1 VVPKHFQFGGGLQE
15 TLLHP
20 IVLVAMVVSVIL
32 ILFLPRKYVI
42 VPVLLTSLVV
52 PLAQQVVL
60 GGLHLFV
67 MRIII
72 LFGCVRMLMAI
83 VSPQTEVLAGGFNSV
98 DKWFTLWAIFRT
110 LASLVLYASMPAVI
124 GECGFLWD
132 VFGGYFLFRFLI
144 RDYEDITRAAKVL
157 ALVAIIAAAG
167 MLNERLHS
175 QNMFGFLGGVP
186 IIPTVRLGTIR
197 AQGPFMHAILAG
209 TFGGTVAP
217 LFFWLWKIAKSKFL
231 AVVGFISSTIIVVA
245 AASSTALMTFGAGIF
260 AICLWP
266 FRKRMRQVRWG
277 IVILLLA
284 LSVVMK
290 APVWFVISHV
300 DIVGGNSSYQ
310 RSFLIDQFIR
320 HFGDWW
326 LLGTYS
332 SESWG
337 FDMWDHTN
345 QFVAEGEAGGLAT
358 LVCFIAMISVSFGM
372 IGKARKAVDGDKEK
386 EWMLWILG
394 AALFAHVVGYF
405 GISYFDQTRLAWFAL
420 LAMISAASAP
430 ILASEQVKESVPYVP
445 GLGSRFAKHSPSL
458 PYPAPGRVSSFRWDT
473 KRSERLN

>member
-1 VVPKHFQFGGGLQE
+1 MIPKHFQFGGGLQE

-20 IVLVAMVVSVIL
+20 IVVVAMVVSIIL

-42 VPVLLTSLVV
+42 VPVLVTSLLV
-52 PLAQQVVL
+52 PLGQQMVV

-72 LFGCVRMLMAI
+72 LFGCVRMLTTKA
-83 VSPQTEVLAGGFNSV
+83 SSRTELLAGGFNSV

-110 LASLVLYASMPAVI
+110 LTSLILYASMPAVI

-132 VFGGYFLFRFLI
+132 VFGGYFLLRFLI

-157 ALVAIIAAAG
+157 ALIAAVAAAA
-167 MLNERLHS
+167 MLNEKIRF
-175 QNMFGFLGGVP
+175 QNIFGFLGGVP
-186 IIPTVRLGTIR
+186 IIPTIRLGTIR

-209 TFGGTVAP
+209 TFGGTLVP
-217 LFFWLWKIAKSKFL
+217 LFFWLWKVAKSKFL
-231 AVVGFISSTIIVVA
+231 AVIGVISSTVIVVS
-245 AASSTALMTFGAGIF
+245 AASSTALMAFGGGIF

-266 FRKRMRQVRWG
+266 FRKKMRQVRWG

-284 LSVVMK
+284 LSLVMK

-310 RSFLIDQFIR
+310 RAFLIDQFIR

-345 QFVAEGEAGGLAT
+345 QFVAEGEAGGLVS

-372 IGKARKAVDGDKEK
+372 IGKARKAIEGDKEK

-405 GISYFDQTRLAWFAL
+405 GISYFDQTRMAWFVL
-420 LAMISAASAP
+420 LAMISAAAVP
-430 ILASEQVKESVPYVP
+430 MLASQKVEEIAPDALR
-445 GLGSRFAKHSPSL
+445 LGPRFAKRSPSL
-458 PYPAPGRVSSFRWDT
+458 PYPAAGRVPSFR
-473 KRSERLN
+473 

>member
-1 VVPKHFQFGGGLQE
+1 VIPKHFQYGGGLQE

-20 IVLVAMVVSVIL
+20 IVAVAMVVSVIL

-52 PLAQQVVL
+52 PLAQQVLV
-60 GGLHLFV
+60 GGLHVFV

-72 LFGCVRMLMAI
+72 LFGCTRMLITKM
-83 VSPQTEVLAGGFNSV
+83 SSQNELLPGGFNSV

-110 LASLVLYASMPAVI
+110 LTSLILYASMPAVI
-124 GECGFLWD
+124 GQGGFLWD

-144 RDYEDITRAAKVL
+144 RDYKDITRAAKVL
-157 ALVAIIAAAG
+157 ALIAVVAAAG
-167 MLNERLHS
+167 MLNEKLHF
-175 QNMFGFLGGVP
+175 QNVFGFLGGVP
-186 IIPTVRLGTIR
+186 IVPTIRLGTIR

-217 LFFWLWKIAKSKFL
+217 LFFWLWKVAKSKSL
-231 AVVGFISSTIIVVA
+231 AVIGVISSTVIVVS
-245 AASSTALMTFGAGIF
+245 AASSTALMAFGAGIF

-266 FRKRMRQVRWG
+266 FRKKMRQVRWG

-284 LSVVMK
+284 LSLVMK

-310 RSFLIDQFIR
+310 RAFLIDQFIR

-345 QFVAEGEAGGLAT
+345 QFVAEGEAGGLVS

-372 IGKARKAVDGDKEK
+372 IGNARKAVDGDKEK
-386 EWMLWILG
+386 EWMVWILG

-405 GISYFDQTRLAWFAL
+405 GISYFDQTRVAWFAL
-420 LAMISAASAP
+420 LAMISAATAP
-430 ILASEQVKESVPYVP
+430 MLATQAAKETAPAA
-445 GLGSRFAKHSPSL
+445 GLFASRFAKR
-458 PYPAPGRVSSFRWDT
+458 PALAHPAAGGVPSFRWDS
-473 KRSERLN
+473 KRSGRLN

>member
-1 VVPKHFQFGGGLQE
+1 MPSKHFEFGGGLQQ

-20 IVLVAMVVSVIL
+20 IALVAMVVSVIL

-42 VPVLLTSLVV
+42 VPVLFTSLVI
-52 PLAQQVVL
+52 PLAQQVVV

-72 LFGCVRMLMAI
+72 LFGCARMLI
-83 VSPQTEVLAGGFNSV
+83 SKVSSQDELLAGGFNSV

-110 LASLVLYASMPAVI
+110 LTTLVLYASMPAVI

-144 RDYEDITRAAKVL
+144 RDREDITRSAKVL
-157 ALVAIIAAAG
+157 ALVAAVAAAG
-167 MLNERLHS
+167 MLNERLHF
-175 QNMFGFLGGVP
+175 QNVFGFLGGVP
-186 IIPTVRLGTIR
+186 IIPAIRMGTIR

-209 TFGGTVAP
+209 TFGGTLAP
-217 LFFWLWKIAKSKFL
+217 LFFWLWKVAKSKFL
-231 AVVGFISSTIIVVA
+231 AVVGFISSSIIVVA
-245 AASSTALMTFGAGIF
+245 AASSTALMALGGGIF

-266 FRKRMRQVRWG
+266 LRKKMRLIRWG
-277 IVILLLA
+277 IVILLIL
-284 LSVVMK
+284 LHLVMK
-290 APVWFVISHV
+290 APVWFVISHI

-310 RSFLIDQFIR
+310 RAFLIDQFIR

-326 LLGTYS
+326 LLGTYAS
-332 SESWG
+332 DDWG

-345 QFVAEGEAGGLAT
+345 QFVAEGESGGLVT
-358 LVCFIAMISVSFGM
+358 LICFIAMISVSFGM
-372 IGKARKAVDGDKEK
+372 IGKARKAVEGDKEK

-405 GISYFDQTRLAWFAL
+405 GISYFDQTRVAWFAL
-420 LAMISAASAP
+420 LAMITAATAP
-430 ILASEQVKESVPYVP
+430 MLAPEKVKEAVPEVP
-445 GLGSRFAKHSPSL
+445 RLRPRFANR
-458 PYPAPGRVSSFRWDT
+458 PAVAHPAAGGVPSFRWDS
-473 KRSERLN
+473 KRSGRLN

>member
-1 VVPKHFQFGGGLQE
+1 VVPNKHFQFGGGLQE

-20 IVLVAMVVSVIL
+20 IVLVAMVVSAIL

-52 PLAQQVVL
+52 PMAQQVVV

-67 MRIII
+67 MRIVI
-72 LFGCVRMLMAI
+72 LIGCARMLITKA
-83 VSPQTEVLAGGFNSV
+83 SSQDELLAGGFNAV
-98 DKWFTLWAIFRT
+98 DKWFTLWAVFRT
-110 LASLVLYASMPAVI
+110 LTALVLYASIPAVI

-144 RDYEDITRAAKVL
+144 RDREDITRAAKVL
-157 ALVAIIAAAG
+157 ALIAAVVAVG
-167 MLNERLHS
+167 MLNEKIHF
-175 QNMFGFLGGVP
+175 QNIFGFLGGVP
-186 IIPTVRLGTIR
+186 IVPTIRMGTIR

-231 AVVGFISSTIIVVA
+231 AVIGVISSTIIVVS
-245 AASSTALMTFGAGIF
+245 AASSTALMAFGGGIF

-266 FRKRMRQVRWG
+266 FRKKMRKVRWG
-277 IVILLLA
+277 IVILLIA
-284 LSVVMK
+284 LHLVMK
-290 APVWFVISHV
+290 APVWFVISHI

-310 RSFLIDQFIR
+310 RAYLIDQFIR

-326 LLGTYS
+326 LLGTYQS
-332 SESWG
+332 DSWG
-337 FDMWDHTN
+337 VDMWDHTN
-345 QFVAEGEAGGLAT
+345 QFVAEGEGGGLVT

-372 IGKARKAVDGDKEK
+372 IGKARKAIEGDKEK

-394 AALFAHVVGYF
+394 AALFAHIVGYF
-405 GISYFDQTRLAWFAL
+405 GISYFDQTRVAWFAL
-420 LAMISAASAP
+420 LAMISAAATPMLATQAVTETAPRAPVLGPRLAKGSA
-430 ILASEQVKESVPYVP
+430 
-445 GLGSRFAKHSPSL
+445 SL
-458 PYPAPGRVSSFRWDT
+458 PYPAIGRVPSFR
-473 KRSERLN
+473 

>member
-1 VVPKHFQFGGGLQE
+1 LVPKHFQFGGGLQE

-20 IVLVAMVVSVIL
+20 LVVVAMVVSVIL

-42 VPVLLTSLVV
+42 VPVLATSLLV
-52 PLAQQVVL
+52 PLGQQVVM

-72 LFGCVRMLMAI
+72 LFGCVRMLMTKA
-83 VSPQTEVLAGGFNSV
+83 SSQTELLAGGFNSV

-110 LASLVLYASMPAVI
+110 LTSLILYASMPAVI

-132 VFGGYFLFRFLI
+132 VFGGYFLLRFLI

-157 ALVAIIAAAG
+157 ALVAAVAAAG
-167 MLNERLHS
+167 MLNEKIRF
-175 QNMFGFLGGVP
+175 QNIFGFLGGVP
-186 IIPTVRLGTIR
+186 IVPTIRLGTIR

-209 TFGGTVAP
+209 TFGGTLVP
-217 LFFWLWKIAKSKFL
+217 LFFWLWKVAKSKFL
-231 AVVGFISSTIIVVA
+231 AVIGVMSSTVIVVS
-245 AASSTALMTFGAGIF
+245 AASSTALMAFGGGIF

-266 FRKRMRQVRWG
+266 FRKKMRQVRWG

-284 LSVVMK
+284 LSLVMK

-310 RSFLIDQFIR
+310 RAFLIDQFIR

-345 QFVAEGEAGGLAT
+345 QFVAEGETGGLVS

-372 IGKARKAVDGDKEK
+372 IGKARKAIEGDKEK

-405 GISYFDQTRLAWFAL
+405 GISYFDQTRVAWFVL
-420 LAMISAASAP
+420 LAMISAAAVPMLAP
-430 ILASEQVKESVPYVP
+430 QKVEEIAPNSPRLGPRLAN
-445 GLGSRFAKHSPSL
+445 RSPSL
-458 PYPAPGRVSSFRWDT
+458 PYPAAGRVPSFR
-473 KRSERLN
+473 